1 MTNRE
6 AKLAELLRAAMAA
19 LETIERKSVDE
30 YGHCRIDLACADC
43 PLNADRADG
52 QCEWTRAQEAREL
65 LGEAGAYGLDPD

>member
-6 AKLAELLRAAMAA
+6 AKLAELLRAAITTIAA
-19 LETIERKSVDE
+19 IERETVDE
-30 YGHCRIDLACADC
+30 YGHCQISLACADC